1 MNYDSTA
8 KNMFIKLC
16 RGKLP
21 SAEIRLVDI
30 DDFTQTYN
38 NAVAIYWYTKKCFLY
53 KMMNRALRTQN
64 IEVIMKIGFFVR
76 DLHEQIKADCP
87 LEEKSCNNFIVYRDQ
102 CMASNEFRKLAEN
115 VGGLFSVD
123 SFLSTTSKK
132 NQALAFIG
140 KRMETQSSNEV
151 LLLFKMQID
160 QTKSSVPFA
169 DIKKF
174 SFFKQENEILFSMQ
188 TIFRVDSVQDN
199 DGLYYVVNLTLTDEK
214 DPILMKLQE
223 HFEKQIKDDNE
234 ECDHL
239 EQLGRLLIKMVGFD
253 QAKDIFDQQLI
264 DTDEDKWRERLLLNN
279 RLGYIYRQKGNNTNA
294 LLYYNG
300 ALAIGLTNRS
310 ENDIFLAPIYN
321 NIASVYYSKGF
332 YSIALFNYK
341 KALDIEQKYQ
351 FDGNHNLVKV
361 WVWV

>member
-1 MNYDSTA
+1 
-8 KNMFIKLC
+8 
-16 RGKLP
+16 
-21 SAEIRLVDI
+21 
-30 DDFTQTYN
+30 
-38 NAVAIYWYTKKCFLY
+38 
-53 KMMNRALRTQN
+53 
-64 IEVIMKIGFFVR
+64 
-76 DLHEQIKADCP
+76 
-87 LEEKSCNNFIVYRDQ
+87 
-102 CMASNEFRKLAEN
+102 
-115 VGGLFSVD
+115 
-123 SFLSTTSKK
+123 
-132 NQALAFIG
+132 
-140 KRMETQSSNEV
+140 
-151 LLLFKMQID
+151 
-160 QTKSSVPFA
+160 
-169 DIKKF
+169 
-174 SFFKQENEILFSMQ
+174 MQ

-279 RLGYIYRQKGNNTNA
+279 RFGYIYRQKGNNTNA

-351 FDGNHNLVKV
+351 FDGVQQIESLGV
-361 WVWV
+361 WVKCEFGLEWPEYPIISYDKMTSSVI